1 MKSRGLTKETIASE
15 TNHVEN
21 MLTQAT
27 AFTSGGLPLRKLVA
41 IMIAFALS
49 FSAMPVSA
57 EETTPITLEAFQE
70 YNQGKIQLKA
80 ASIELF
86 KVGAGVSFGNGG
98 TVVLHDGSVEQSK
111 KSVPILGA
119 VNRISWVA
127 FCGDRFIPEEEVYRK
142 LGLENEAEKA
152 RKSTAFYRSLFYG
165 GAGVLLAGF
174 VVLCGYGVALQ
185 SSDTI
190 DPGTYNQAQMV
201 GVAAAGGAISTVIA
215 NKRLAKRVVDFP
227 NAYRQVKQHNLQL
240 LKNRF
245 PGMETG
251 ETEAALAGIRTM
263 ADVAAFEQRQL
274 GLETSAKSRNWE
286 ASILEQGLTREEILE
301 RCGIPDGVESCGD
314 YAAWEY
320 VHFLPL
326 PARMF
331 DWGRFTHESYRYMR
345 YILYFENG
353 CLIKWWTREYNSY
366 EDKQK
371 G

>member
-1 MKSRGLTKETIASE
+1 MKSSDWTKETIVNE
-15 TNHVEN
+15 TNHAEN
-21 MLTQAT
+21 MLTQVTVFA
-27 AFTSGGLPLRKLVA
+27 SGGLPLRKLVA
-41 IMIAFALS
+41 VMIAFALN

-57 EETTPITLEAFQE
+57 EGTTPITLEEFQE
-70 YNQGKIQLKA
+70 YNQEKIQLRA

-86 KVGAGVSFGNGG
+86 KVGAGVGFGNGG
-98 TVVLHDGSVEQSK
+98 TVVQQDGSVERSQ

-127 FCGDRFIPEEEVYRK
+127 FCGDRFISEEEVYRK

-152 RKSTAFYRSLFYG
+152 RKSTAFYRTLFYG

-174 VVLCGYGVALQ
+174 VVLCGYGVKMQ

-190 DPGTYNQAQMV
+190 DPGTYNQAQLV
-201 GVAAAGGAISTVIA
+201 GVATAGGAISTVIA

-240 LKNRF
+240 LKKRF
-245 PGMETG
+245 PGIETG
-251 ETEAALAGIRTM
+251 ETEAALAGIQTM

-274 GLETSAKSRNWE
+274 GLETFATSRNWE
-286 ASILEQGLTREEILE
+286 ASILEQGLTREEIME
-301 RCGIPDGVESCGD
+301 RCGTPDGVENCGD
-314 YAAWEY
+314 YSAWEY
-320 VHFLPL
+320 VHFLPMPVRL
-326 PARMF
+326 F

-345 YILYFENG
+345 CILYFENG
-353 CLIKWWTREYNSY
+353 RLIKWWTREYNSY
-366 EDKQK
+366 ANKQK